1 MGRVSFKRPVL
12 CQFSCGLKCSSS
24 LILKLRREK
33 KIHFQPGSLLH
44 WTKSIFSPKSNN
56 SFWFGHW
63 IVESFSA
70 FFFFFFL
77 LPVKKSS
84 ILIIEVNRSLKTYFP
99 QSTRL
104 YVHQNREKYLTVHIC
119 LDLVLRSLTPVSVCS
134 KNHREVR
141 IGWRADEKKK
151 KKKTPNNEEEEER
164 ACTDT
169 RAGESCNTVCVC
181 VYVLYVFNLLF
192 GAHHGRRDGGPPV
205 SLPQLYKRP
214 SCCFIMAGT

>member
-12 CQFSCGLKCSSS
+12 CQFSCGLKRSSS

-44 WTKSIFSPKSNN
+44 WTKSICSPKSNN
-56 SFWFGHW
+56 SFWFGNW

-70 FFFFFFL
+70 FFFFL

-169 RAGESCNTVCVC
+169 RAGKVATLCVC
-181 VYVLYVFNLLF
+181 MFYMFLI
-192 GAHHGRRDGGPPV
+192 
-205 SLPQLYKRP
+205 
-214 SCCFIMAGT
+214 SCSEPTMAEEMAGPRWAFHSYTRDPAAVL